1 MYIDLVTIDL
11 CPGQGGGGVKPS
23 GTLVIENNGW
33 YDVYSYASAYAQIS
47 GYTQKEV
54 TEGLQIDTLSNNASY
69 IHPYVFATNSYINTV
84 NLPNCTS
91 IGEDAF
97 RECPNI
103 TSINLPVCSYIGDS
117 GFKDCSRLQKLDIPA
132 CEVIGKSAFK
142 GCSSLTQVTLPVCS
156 FMDLYAFL
164 YCSSL
169 KRITLP
175 STSVCELAGEG
186 IFKGTPIDRGIGGIY
201 VTESLVDIYKSASY
215 WSLISTQIFPIVESP
230 ISFSDGLLYGSVS
243 EISSTYITDYG
254 LDIVSDDVLSVSL
267 PDCISIGSRTFIN
280 YYNLNSVYIPN
291 CISIGNFAFN
301 NCIALTSIDLPNC
314 ISIQGN
320 AFANCYLMSISAPNL
335 ETADYSVFQSNY
347 NLSEV
352 YLPALKNVKA
362 GIFNNCPSLQYASL
376 PAISEVSPN
385 MFNGCDLH
393 SFTVVGS
400 VIMGNAFLNNSNLSE
415 IYIPGSQV
423 TSINFINGVVNAFD
437 GTPIASGTGSIYV
450 PWSLVNTYNKMN
462 GWSLYESQIYPIGE
476 SPVLSF
482 SDGLLY
488 GSTSTITKESWTALG
503 ISSADIV
510 NIYLPNIEDTES
522 GLFSG
527 CTNLTSVIIPVCS
540 TIRTE
545 AFRDCTSLSVVKL
558 PTCTTIESQAFENCT
573 GLNSLTIQTDS
584 VCNQESAFGGTPI
597 ESGTGSIYVPY
608 SLLEDYKAASQW
620 SSYVS
625 QIFAYDPPMIFEFNS
640 ETGLVYGNITS
651 INSTYLKILG
661 ITADQVSAVSLPN
674 CSTVGTI
681 TFKLHTNLVSAYLP
695 NCTTLSN
702 NAFNGCQAL
711 NTITLDNCKTV
722 MFGAFKFCDSLTT
735 ISLPKATNLY
745 GYCFAECNNLSE
757 IYLMGSSVVT
767 LSASTAFNGSP
778 VTVIVPSSLYDSYLA
793 APVWS
798 SISSILSSH

>member
-1 MYIDLVTIDL
+1 MTIDL

-23 GTLVIENNGW
+23 GVLVIENNGW

-54 TEGLQIDTLSNNASY
+54 TEGIITEQLYNSASY
-69 IHPYVFATNSYINTV
+69 IHPYVFATNSYITTV
-84 NLPNCTS
+84 ELPNCTS
-91 IGEDAF
+91 VGEDAF

-103 TSINLPVCSYIGDS
+103 ISISLPVCSYIGDS

-186 IFKGTPIDRGIGGIY
+186 IFRGTPIERGNGGIY
-201 VTESLVDIYKSASY
+201 VTESLVDTYKSASY
-215 WSLISTQIFPIVESP
+215 WSLISTQIFPIIESP

-243 EISSTYITDYG
+243 VISSNYITDYG
-254 LDIVSDDVLSVSL
+254 LDIVPDNVLSVSL
-267 PDCISIGSRTFIN
+267 PDCISIDSRTFMDH
-280 YYNLNSVYIPN
+280 YNLNSVYIPN
-291 CISIGNFAFN
+291 CVSIGGYAFRE
-301 NCIALTSIDLPNC
+301 CMGLER
-314 ISIQGN
+314 
-320 AFANCYLMSISAPNL
+320 ISAPNL
-335 ETADYSVFQSNY
+335 ETVDYNTFQDNY

-352 YLPALKNVKA
+352 YFPALKNVKA
-362 GIFNNCPSLQYASL
+362 GVFSSCRSLQYASL
-376 PAISEVSPN
+376 PAISDVSPN

-400 VIMGNAFLNNSNLSE
+400 IIRPNAFLNNSNLSE

-423 TSINFINGVVNAFD
+423 TSIVLINGVVNAFD

-450 PWSLVNTYNKMN
+450 PWSLVDTYKERD
-462 GWSLYESQIYPIGE
+462 GWSLYSSQIYTMGE
-476 SPVLSF
+476 TPVLSF
-482 SDGLLY
+482 GDGVLY
-488 GSTSTITKESWTALG
+488 GATSTITKESWTALG

-510 NIYLPNIEDTES
+510 SIYLPNIEDTES

-527 CTNLTSVIIPVCS
+527 CTNLTSVKIPVCS

-558 PTCTTIESQAFENCT
+558 PACTTIESQAFENCT
-573 GLNSLTIQTDS
+573 GLTSLTIQTAS

-608 SLLEDYKAASQW
+608 SLLENYKAASQW
-620 SSYVS
+620 SSYAS
-625 QIFAYDPPMIFEFNS
+625 QISAYDPPMIFEFDSN
-640 ETGLVYGNITS
+640 TGLVYGNITS
-651 INSTYLKILG
+651 IDSTYLNTLG

-674 CSTVGTI
+674 CSSVGI
-681 TFKLHTNLVSAYLP
+681 STFRSHTNLVSAYLP
-695 NCTTLSN
+695 NCTTLSGQ
-702 NAFNGCQAL
+702 AFANCQAL
-711 NTITLDNCKTV
+711 NSITLDNCEIL
-722 MFGAFKFCDSLTT
+722 MAGAFRSCYGLTT
-735 ISLPKATNLY
+735 ISLPKATNIY
-745 GYCFAECNNLSE
+745 ATCFVNCSNLSE
-757 IYLMGSSVVT
+757 IWLMGSSVVT
-767 LSASTAFNGSP
+767 LSTINAFNGCP
-778 VTVIVPSSLYDSYLA
+778 ATVIVPSSLYDSYLA

-798 SISSILSSH
+798 SISSRLSSH